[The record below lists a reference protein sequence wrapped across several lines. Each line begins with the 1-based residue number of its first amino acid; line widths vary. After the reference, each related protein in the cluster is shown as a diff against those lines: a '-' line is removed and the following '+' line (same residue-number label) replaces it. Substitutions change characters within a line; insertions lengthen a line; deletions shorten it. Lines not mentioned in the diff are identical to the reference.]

1 MNTNIVKSIC
11 AAIAATLTTAAFAAA
26 PSSATQ
32 FTPKLMNYQGYLAN
46 PSTGAAYTDGIYQL
60 ECRLYRQ
67 ASGGTAIWGG
77 RYSVYVK
84 DGYFNLMLGDT
95 SAANLGYTYAN
106 NDLWR
111 ALWSDTAVAVAS
123 RNDLWLGVT
132 PRQGPTGASISSPT
146 EISPRQQLLC
156 GPYAFRAQAAEY
168 ANESYTDFKV
178 NGKLTVTGSLA
189 FPNNF
194 SMPWINVT
202 SNATTK
208 AVRLGGTSY
217 SVTTNPSVYSY
228 GNFIGLY
235 SYGNIYLTSYSG
247 DIVATVPSG
256 KSFKITQNNFAVT
269 NSVTSMKSSGV
280 TSITG
285 SSLNLTASSG
295 GAILKSSG
303 SSAYV
308 EAPSG
313 HVYISPA
320 TNKYVYGQGHV
331 YWKTPGY
338 TSNLSPFKLKTVKIT
353 LSANQMAKS
362 QTISQRGQ
370 SDYDHY
376 TWTVAGFDAY
386 QLPVN
391 GNYGIRSCY
400 CRRVTYEGG
409 LDVDEV
415 IVSLSL
421 AYSSSVV
428 VEVQLLGIHNAFL
441 YDVR

>member
-26 PSSATQ
+26 PTSATQ

-46 PSTGAAYTDGIYQL
+46 PSTGVAYTDGIYQL

-84 DGYFNLMLGDT
+84 GGYFNLMLGDT
-95 SAANLGYTYAN
+95 SATNLGLTYAN

-132 PRQGPTGASISSPT
+132 PLQGPTGASISSPT

-189 FPNNF
+189 LPNSF
-194 SMPWINVT
+194 SIPWINVT
-202 SNATTK
+202 SNSTTK
-208 AVRLGGTSY
+208 SVRFGGSSY
-217 SVTTNPSVYSY
+217 SVTTNPSVYTY

-235 SYGNIYLTSYSG
+235 SYGNIYMTTYSG

-256 KSFKITQNNFAVT
+256 KSFRISQNNFAVT
-269 NSVTSMKSSGV
+269 NSATSMKSSGV

-285 SSLNLTASSG
+285 SSLNLTSSSG
-295 GAILKSSG
+295 TTSIN
-303 SSAYV
+303 
-308 EAPSG
+308 APSG
-313 HVYISPA
+313 NLYLYPA
-320 TNKYVYGQGHV
+320 TNLYVYGQGKV
-331 YWKTPGY
+331 SWKAPGLTTTSRPMILRTMNLRNNVATLI
-338 TSNLSPFKLKTVKIT
+338 TSNAAAGNYVYS
-353 LSANQMAKS
+353 
-362 QTISQRGQ
+362 
-370 SDYDHY
+370 
-376 TWTVAGFDAY
+376 VAGFERHQVGGTYDGAVECY
-386 QLPVN
+386 TYLSN
-391 GNYGIRSCY
+391 GKWYVKARWVGGSEED
-400 CRRVTYEGG
+400 TYN
-409 LDVDEV
+409 VH
-415 IVSLSL
+415 I
-421 AYSSSVV
+421 
-428 VEVQLLGIHNAFL
+428 LGIHKAFV
-441 YDVR
+441 DDQRTW